1 MADEVLDEANF
12 KAKIRE
18 IDPTVRYLYVP
29 GARDTEIWLQ
39 EFPQHLR
46 ECYIDKKSLF
56 AVRDYF
62 ISLDNAYRAVREA
75 SKSKQ
80 EPKQDKTKKSGRYG
94 FSAPRAPTIAITGD
108 TTVVKPKAKAAC
120 YVCGSTDGFR

>member
-1 MADEVLDEANF
+1 MI
-12 KAKIRE
+12 AKSHSTQSSRRAVI
-18 IDPTVRYLYVP
+18 
-29 GARDTEIWLQ
+29 
-39 EFPQHLR
+39 HS
-46 ECYIDKKSLF
+46 IDKKSLF
-56 AVRDYF
+56 AARYYF

-120 YVCGSTDGFR
+120 YVCGSTDHLANYHTTDGKAKVPPAQALIKVNEDINDRG